1 MTSSKEEP
9 QGAAKSVDSKE
20 EPNGS
25 QSNANPNSQGAEK
38 KSFKGGKRKRSK
50 SSGSSAYPYVKVSP
64 KVNEHLKN
72 IGRPEAQEFIPDPFQ
87 LEAMELIK
95 QHDVIVSAPT
105 GSGKTWIAEKAIEGE
120 LDQGHRTWYASPL
133 KALSNS
139 KFLEFGKIFGSDK
152 VGLLTGDHKV
162 NTNSPIIVGTT
173 EILRNQLYDSMT
185 ELSILNFDLV
195 ILDEAHYLAD
205 SERGVVWE
213 EIMIYLP
220 SRVRLLLLS
229 ATILN
234 ADDIAAWLAH
244 NRGTEVKVVQGGERP
259 VPLIPICFRHNEM
272 QLLDTVAKS
281 VKRHGKGGRY
291 GSRFSQGK
299 FDSLD
304 SNQLIQIMFKLNL
317 LPAIFFL
324 KSRAN
329 CDHAVSDIKFKSP
342 ESWEREEA
350 RNVLIDEYLAN
361 YPLLEEYHNIPS
373 LRRQGVAAHHAGN
386 LPQFKFLVEELMTGG
401 LLNAIFA
408 TSTVSA
414 GVNFPAR
421 TVVIPQSDRFN
432 GTSFSNLTATEL
444 AQMTGR
450 AGRRGRDMIGFAL
463 VLPGPYMNLKLMN
476 GLFNSPPNPVES
488 RLFINFSMTLNL
500 LEAFQYDDVAY
511 ILSKSLYS
519 WQRASD
525 KSEASL
531 NRASEINWKSFQ
543 KHLKF
548 LQKENFVDASLKL
561 TDDGK
566 TAAKLRF
573 DHPLVYYTALK
584 KRALPESNPALLS
597 AILAS
602 LIDEK
607 VNSSYAYKPDN
618 LLSDALETFKSA
630 IKRIINDLREADFD
644 TPYYSME
651 KGLAIYS
658 WATEGNFTKASLLLG
673 KDYGDLV
680 RLVLMTAEHLN
691 QFSALFQEYPELSET
706 ARIAQEILM
715 KPPIV

>member
-1 MTSSKEEP
+1 MTSSKDDP
-9 QGAAKSVDSKE
+9 TVVSQKTTKS
-20 EPNGS
+20 
-25 QSNANPNSQGAEK
+25 
-38 KSFKGGKRKRSK
+38 GKRKKRGNKRRS
-50 SSGSSAYPYVKVSP
+50 AVKVSP
-64 KVNEHLKN
+64 KVGEHLQN
-72 IGRPEAQEFIPDPFQ
+72 IGRPEEQEFIPDPFQ
-87 LEAMELIK
+87 LEAIRLIK
-95 QHDVIVSAPT
+95 DSDVIVSAPT

-120 LDQGHRTWYASPL
+120 LALGHRTWYASPL

-139 KFLEFGKIFGSDK
+139 KFLEFGRIFGQDK

-162 NTNSPIIVGTT
+162 NTSSSIIVGTT

-185 ELSILNFDLV
+185 DLSDLNFDLV
-195 ILDEAHYLAD
+195 ILDEAHYLSD
-205 SERGVVWE
+205 IERGVVWE
-213 EIMIYLP
+213 EILIYLP

-234 ADDIAAWLAH
+234 AEDIAAWLTH
-244 NRGTEVKVVQGGERP
+244 NRGAEVKVVQGGERP
-259 VPLIPICFRHNEM
+259 VPLIPICYRDQEM
-272 QLLDTVAKS
+272 QLLEAVAKNIGQGDRRR
-281 VKRHGKGGRY
+281 RHA
-291 GSRFSQGK
+291 SRHSTQK
-299 FDSLD
+299 FDFVDYNALLSMMSRLD
-304 SNQLIQIMFKLNL
+304 L

-324 KSRAN
+324 KSRSN
-329 CDHAVSDIKFKSP
+329 CDHAVMSVAFKNP
-342 ESWEREEA
+342 EPKERELS
-350 RNVLIDEYLAN
+350 RNILIDEYLAH
-361 YPLLEEYHNIPS
+361 YPLLEEYHNIAS
-373 LRRQGVAAHHAGN
+373 LRFQGVAAHHAGN
-386 LPQFKFLVEELMTGG
+386 LPQFKFLVEELMAAG

-450 AGRRGRDMIGFAL
+450 AGRRGRDLIGFAL

-488 RLFINFSMTLNL
+488 RLYINFSMTLNL

-519 WQRASD
+519 WQNAAN
-525 KSEASL
+525 KSEEAL
-531 NRASEINWKSFQ
+531 RTASESNWNSFK

-548 LQKENFVDASLKL
+548 LQKENFVDSRRRL

-573 DHPLVYYTALK
+573 DHPLVYYVALK
-584 KRALPESNPALLS
+584 KKALPENDPALLA

-607 VNSSYAYKPDN
+607 ASVQVIRHMDDR
-618 LLSDALETFKSA
+618 LFDALETFKGS
-630 IKRIINDLREADFD
+630 IKRILTDLRDSDFEI
-644 TPYYSME
+644 PYFSPD
-651 KGLAIYS
+651 KSLAIYS
-658 WATEGNFTKASLLLG
+658 WATEGDFTKASNLLG

-691 QFSALFQEYPELSET
+691 QFSSLTLEYPALSET